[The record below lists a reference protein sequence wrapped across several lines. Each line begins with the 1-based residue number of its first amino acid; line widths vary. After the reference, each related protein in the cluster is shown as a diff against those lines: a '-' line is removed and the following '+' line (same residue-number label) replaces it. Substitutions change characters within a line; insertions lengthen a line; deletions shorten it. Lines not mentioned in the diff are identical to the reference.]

1 MAETAGNIVKAEPSI
16 SQLANQKNIDDA
28 NYAKLL
34 DIYVKESKKQ
44 EQLDKERQRQF
55 LMEKAFSYSWV
66 DLFFPYHMYLGY
78 LENLNNT
85 MIKPEKTVTN
95 TESDLVDDGSDF

>member
-1 MAETAGNIVKAEPSI
+1 
-16 SQLANQKNIDDA
+16 
-28 NYAKLL
+28 
-34 DIYVKESKKQ
+34 
-44 EQLDKERQRQF
+44 
-55 LMEKAFSYSWV
+55 MEKAFSYSWV